1 MGLWKLQSN
10 QCLKLRAQ
18 SYWSVKPLFHGS
30 WAGAIISSRTQ
41 FNGLL
46 TYCKVVDHFSEV
58 ADDDQKKIHCLYE
71 NIRNCCLLLHHPHQ
85 QVAETHYSLKGVL
98 PVSTTVHPKKDLS
111 NGELKYGHC
120 VIHERIIATT
130 SWFIQG
136 SRLRDKLE
144 LTSHSA
150 LYMNSLL
157 NWSIRATLCL
167 QTIFIHLAV

>member
-71 NIRNCCLLLHHPHQ
+71 NIRNCCLLLRHPHQ

-111 NGELKYGHC
+111 NRELKYGHC

-130 SWFIQG
+130 S
-136 SRLRDKLE
+136 
-144 LTSHSA
+144 
-150 LYMNSLL
+150 
-157 NWSIRATLCL
+157 
-167 QTIFIHLAV
+167 